1 MAKKTNSTGG
11 HKAGIRRVNEAKILA
26 AAETVF
32 AEKGFQGA
40 SVGLIAERAGVPK
53 PNIYYYFGAKEDLYH
68 RVIEGVCEIWLHAA
82 DQFDE
87 TEDPEA
93 AIRSYVTS
101 KMDLAR
107 ARPHGSRLW
116 AIEMASG
123 APFLQKYIADTVKP
137 WLESRELIL
146 NRWIAEGK
154 LAPINARYFFFLIW
168 GATQHYADFEAQII
182 ALNNGEPLSD
192 AQFEEAKETV
202 SSMVLRSLNIAG

>member
-1 MAKKTNSTGG
+1 MTQKSTTATG
-11 HKAGIRRVNEAKILA
+11 HKASIRRDNEAKILK

-53 PNIYYYFGAKEDLYH
+53 PNVYYYFGAKEDLYH

-82 DQFDE
+82 DNFDE
-87 TEDPEA
+87 IDDPKA
-93 AIRSYVTS
+93 AILSYVAS

-123 APFLQKYIADTVKP
+123 APFLQEYLANTVKP
-137 WLESRELIL
+137 WLESREQIVE
-146 NRWIAEGK
+146 RWIAEGK
-154 LAPINARYFFFLIW
+154 LAPVNPRYFFYLIW

-182 ALNNGEPLSD
+182 ALNGGEPLSD
-192 AQFEEAKETV
+192 QQFEEAKETV
-202 SSMVLRSLNIAG
+202 SGIILRSLMVTP